1 MVETLDDINNT
12 FQSAVS
18 TLADLVNATL
28 KLAPSSSSGP
38 VTAAKIIQIGFVRV
52 TGVSVVVGGAAGG
65 LHDVDALAD
74 VAATNKLY
82 DVGTTPGFYP
92 VNIVFPKGL
101 AYAPGAGQTAAIM
114 YTRI

>member
-1 MVETLDDINNT
+1 MAAALDDINNT
-12 FQSAVS
+12 FLSAVS

-28 KLAPSSSSGP
+28 RQTPSDSSGAL
-38 VTAAKIIQIGFVRV
+38 TASKIIQIGFVRV

-65 LHDVDALAD
+65 LHDVDAIGD
-74 VAATNKLY
+74 IAASNQLY
-82 DVGTTPGFYP
+82 TVGTTAGFYP